1 MPTPTPTPTPTVSP
15 LPDTV
20 NLRSFADDFYYLTQ
34 KHKQLNSF
42 GLGNLEYIT
51 YLQQQRQA
59 QENTHDQSPLYPL
72 LFVVPSKVVNNLRY
86 KEWNFNTLVMDIVFR
101 DNTNLVDTVSDTLQI
116 LQDVISQFKYSVEQ
130 SQGDYYRKYFITETI
145 NCIPFIE
152 KYADMTN
159 GWNAELKVETISPLD
174 RCAAA
179 YNTFTGTPIFHLAGI
194 NHKTIVDDFQLL
206 ANYHKQL
213 NSFGYGDL
221 GEFSYNVDQRL
232 KQDNPSDNAVVYP
245 YLYVIPGNVEQQSTH
260 MTYNF
265 DLIVSDIIERDLN
278 NQVDVLSDTLQIMD
292 DIIGQF
298 RLSVEDSLGNFN
310 KEYYLDQPVV
320 CIPFIEK
327 YHDLLG
333 GWSANIQI
341 QVMTPLDRCDAAF
354 YPFETLTPTPSLTP
368 TLTQTPTNTNT
379 PTTTQTP
386 TNTSTNTQTPTQT
399 PTNTQTSTPSNTPT
413 HTPTATNTNT
423 PTTTSTPTNTPTNT
437 ETNTPTPTPS
447 FTPTQTITNT
457 PSITSTQTQT
467 PTNTET
473 NTPTPTPSIT
483 PTNTETSTPTPTPSI
498 TPTFTPTPSSTP
510 VVVINECIWNEN
522 ADQWNQEYITWD
534 NCPSYLLQENLD
546 YILQE
551 NNDKIIIT

>member
-179 YNTFTGTPIFHLAGI
+179 YNTFTGSPVFHLAGI

-213 NSFGYGDL
+213 NSF
-221 GEFSYNVDQRL
+221 
-232 KQDNPSDNAVVYP
+232 
-245 YLYVIPGNVEQQSTH
+245 
-260 MTYNF
+260 
-265 DLIVSDIIERDLN
+265 
-278 NQVDVLSDTLQIMD
+278 
-292 DIIGQF
+292 
-298 RLSVEDSLGNFN
+298 
-310 KEYYLDQPVV
+310 
-320 CIPFIEK
+320 
-327 YHDLLG
+327 

-386 TNTSTNTQTPTQT
+386 TNTSTNTPTPTQT

>member
-101 DNTNLVDTVSDTLQI
+101 DNTNLIDTVSDTLQI

-265 DLIVSDIIERDLN
+265 DLIVSDII
-278 NQVDVLSDTLQIMD
+278 
-292 DIIGQF
+292 
-298 RLSVEDSLGNFN
+298 
-310 KEYYLDQPVV
+310 YYLDQPVV
-320 CIPFIEK
+320 CVPFIEK

-522 ADQWNQEYITWD
+522 ADQWNQEYITGD